1 LGKEESDLDCV
12 DFFIPRFSSFNRAGD
27 ARPSPFQG
35 ASILRFTHMASTT
48 ITTNP
53 QPLSTTSH
61 SRQNHLNHARS
72 FSSASV
78 IYEDQDSP
86 ITRPN
91 PSMSFSMSQ
100 GSQGSGLMMQPGG
113 PFRQSDGYN
122 GVNRRNSAPQ
132 IYSVRIFLPSIIIPA
147 NQCTGYILRS
157 RRLRNGGQRY
167 RSHAPAQG

>member
-1 LGKEESDLDCV
+1 
-12 DFFIPRFSSFNRAGD
+12 
-27 ARPSPFQG
+27 
-35 ASILRFTHMASTT
+35 
-48 ITTNP
+48 
-53 QPLSTTSH
+53 
-61 SRQNHLNHARS
+61 
-72 FSSASV
+72 
-78 IYEDQDSP
+78 
-86 ITRPN
+86 
-91 PSMSFSMSQ
+91 MSFSMSQ

>member
-1 LGKEESDLDCV
+1 MQISALLSYRHPLGQRRVCTRLRRLL
-12 DFFIPRFSSFNRAGD
+12 PRAISRRSIDPGD
-27 ARPSPFQG
+27 AIPSPFQG

-72 FSSASV
+72 ISSASGV
-78 IYEDQDSP
+78 YDDQDSP

-132 IYSVRIFLPSIIIPA
+132 IYSVRIFSPLS
-147 NQCTGYILRS
+147 
-157 RRLRNGGQRY
+157 
-167 RSHAPAQG
+167 